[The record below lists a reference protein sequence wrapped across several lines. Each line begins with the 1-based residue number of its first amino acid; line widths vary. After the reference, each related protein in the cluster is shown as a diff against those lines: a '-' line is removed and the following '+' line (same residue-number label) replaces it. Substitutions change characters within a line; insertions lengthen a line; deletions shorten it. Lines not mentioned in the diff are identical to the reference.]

1 MLLWIIFNVAE
12 FTKRNPITVI
22 LLKLDMFSILIL
34 SIADTKSK
42 FGFFTLY
49 VTSHTRDAFHYPII
63 LGFLRSDILTIRT
76 PSVRS
81 AIKIMLGS
89 EMLCI
94 IELAQL
100 VFKVL
105 IGLKLMISETS
116 TIVILSVFSKN
127 IILGFVLLQ
136 QIVFAF

>member
-1 MLLWIIFNVAE
+1 MGFLISEVSTIKNNFQFATKIISGFMLLWIIFNVAE

-94 IELAQL
+94 IELA
-100 VFKVL
+100 
-105 IGLKLMISETS
+105 
-116 TIVILSVFSKN
+116 
-127 IILGFVLLQ
+127 
-136 QIVFAF
+136 